1 VAEIREHPRR
11 IFGVVMNGATK
22 KKLFKTLAK
31 LTVVLLVIVGSVIAV
46 MLYVMARRDKEH
58 AKFFNT
64 GKSVNVF
71 LGNYTRAL
79 RESFEKQDPAPVM
92 GLYSDRFWS
101 PGRGHWRMTT
111 AGAESDVS
119 ISRVVIEDRQDFNK
133 QQLRGEVVNY
143 LASINS
149 ISNIWTKIDMIE
161 SVDLEKSVVL
171 RVKFILDGTDPHGVV
186 FQDRYFYRWHL
197 INEGTP
203 NAFDWKIVKDE
214 LVQNAGLLEGLRVA
228 GDGAGFREVDL
239 KSAGIDFKHSRDP
252 KLDAEKYSAKMK
264 FDIIEHGSGGTSAVD
279 YDGDGR
285 QDIFFP
291 DGVRSRLY
299 RNVSNASD
307 VKFVDVTTES
317 GLDGID
323 QANAGLF
330 ADIDNDGDHD
340 LFVARYLAPNKFFR
354 NDGGKFIDQSKEM
367 GLDFNST
374 SVTACFFDYDRD
386 GYVDLYIGL
395 YGNAFTDIPR
405 LPFFAQ
411 NAQPNRLYHNERGQ
425 RFRDVTAS
433 SGAGDTGWTL
443 AVASADYDG
452 DGFPD
457 IAVAND
463 FGRKCLFHNNGD
475 GTFTDVAQQAGVLD
489 FSGGMGL
496 SFGDFDGDGLIDL
509 YTSNINSNQRWFGED
524 MTVSQYMR
532 NVART
537 RWIVLDLFEYRK
549 FYNLVGSDWMSIGTT
564 IGEGNSLFK
573 NNGDGTFRE
582 LKDSHTARAG
592 WGWSVAFFD
601 ADNDTDLDIYAANG
615 WITNKNKED
624 L

>member
-1 VAEIREHPRR
+1 MTDRTKRR
-11 IFGVVMNGATK
+11 
-22 KKLFKTLAK
+22 LFKALAK
-31 LTVVLLVIVGSVIAV
+31 LFIVLLVIGTSVVAV
-46 MLYVMARRDKEH
+46 ALYVMARSDREH

-79 RESFEKQDPAPVM
+79 RESFDKKDPAAVM
-92 GLYSDRFWS
+92 SLYSDRFQS
-101 PGRGHWRMTT
+101 PGRGHWEMKP
-111 AGAESDVS
+111 ASEESDVS
-119 ISRVVIEDRQDFNK
+119 ISRVVINGHQDFDK
-133 QQLRGEVVNY
+133 RQLRGEVVNY

-161 SVDLEKSVVL
+161 NIDLEKSVVL

-186 FQDRYFYRWHL
+186 FQDRYFYRWYL
-197 INEGTP
+197 VNEGTP

-214 LVQNAGLLEGLRVA
+214 LVQNAGMLEGLRVA
-228 GDGAGFREVDL
+228 GDGAGFKEVDL
-239 KSAGIDFKHSRDP
+239 KAAGIDFKHSRDP

-264 FDIIEHGSGGTSAVD
+264 FDIIEHGSGGVSVTD
-279 YDGDGR
+279 YDNDGR

-299 RNVSNASD
+299 RNVSDGSGE
-307 VKFVDVTTES
+307 VKFIDVTTDV

-323 QANAGLF
+323 QANAGIF
-330 ADIDNDGDHD
+330 ADVDNDGDDD
-340 LFVARYLAPNKFFR
+340 LFVARYLAPNKFYR
-354 NDGGKFIDQSKEM
+354 NVGGKFVDQSKEF
-367 GLDFNST
+367 GLDFNSS
-374 SVTACFFDYDRD
+374 SVTAVFLDYDRD
-386 GYVDLYIGL
+386 GYVDLYVGL
-395 YGNAFTDIPR
+395 YGNAFTDVPR

-411 NAQPNRLYHNERGQ
+411 NAQPNRLYHNEHGHG
-425 RFRDVTAS
+425 FRDVTAS
-433 SGAGDTGWTL
+433 SGVGDTGWTL

-463 FGRKCLFHNNGD
+463 FGRKCLFHNNRN
-475 GTFTDVAQQAGVLD
+475 GTFTDVAKQAGVLD

-496 SFGDFDGDGLIDL
+496 TFGDFDGDGLIDL

-524 MTVSQYMR
+524 MTVSQYVR

-537 RWIVLDLFEYRK
+537 RWLILDAFQYEK
-549 FYNLVGSDWMSIGTT
+549 FYDLVGSNWTSIGTA
-564 IGEGNSLFK
+564 IGKGNSLFK
-573 NNGDGTFRE
+573 NNGDGTFSE

-615 WITNKNKED
+615 WITNKNKDD